1 MRPNDPKPA
10 QAKYQRSDREVMS
23 SIRTVSLCGILF
35 SLASSCT
42 AATNGS
48 ACAREAS
55 DFLAG
60 PNEQTLHSVSGRKDD
75 ACWAL
80 IGASPGYLEKL
91 DDSVSSG
98 NETAARYLL
107 GHLDTLDGGALEDAL
122 VSIGVFAERRPEDFL
137 RLSRSGELPDRHMR
151 NAVVMLPLELSDDP
165 SAQLRR
171 LMRRKAAFD
180 RIEAPDL
187 APQKHAALEAIDAH
201 AREIERSMR
210 P

>member
-1 MRPNDPKPA
+1 
-10 QAKYQRSDREVMS
+10 MS
-23 SIRTVSLCGILF
+23 NIGTANLCAILF
-35 SLASSCT
+35 LLTSGCT
-42 AATNGS
+42 ASADAP

-55 DFLAG
+55 DFLMN
-60 PNEQTLHSVSGRKDD
+60 PNEQTLRLVSGRNDE

-80 IGASPGYLEKL
+80 IGASSVNLGKL
-91 DDSVSSG
+91 DGSASSG
-98 NETAARYLL
+98 NETATRYLIV
-107 GHLDTLDGGALEDAL
+107 HLNKLDGGALENAL
-122 VSIGVFAERRPEDFL
+122 VALGVFAETKPEGFL

-171 LMRRKAAFD
+171 LMLRKTAFD

-201 AREIERSMR
+201 AEEIKRSML